1 MNITITGNLGSGK
14 STVCKELAKIDYQII
29 STGTIF
35 REIAKERGLSVV
47 ELNEEVNREIAAGKH
62 DIDDMIDNRSKRLG
76 DELDNAVFD
85 SRLAWNFVND
95 SFKVFLTVDINEA
108 AARVFNDNRDTETY
122 ASVQECKKALLD
134 RQLLEQERFEK
145 LYGIDYYNMN
155 NYNLVLETTNAKPE
169 TIAAE
174 ILKRFEEYKQQKF
187 KQIMLLNPTS
197 VYPTESIGEVQEY
210 ALSQSA
216 MEEKSSYQTIEVGMK
231 NIEWYV
237 LDGQK
242 KLLEAICKE
251 QPFIYAVAGK
261 KEVPSAD
268 KSLIHDFEKIGQ
280 FQYKKYPVEQ
290 DEKNLIH
297 FEAAF

>member
-47 ELNEEVNREIAAGKH
+47 ELNEEVNKEIAAGKH

-85 SRLAWNFVND
+85 SRLAWNFVAE
-95 SFKVFLTVDINEA
+95 SFKVFLMVDINEA
-108 AARVFNDNRDTETY
+108 ATRVFHDNRDSETY
-122 ASVQECKKALLD
+122 ASVQECKNALLE
-134 RQLLEQERFEK
+134 RQLLEQERFAK

-155 NYNLVLETTNAKPE
+155 NYNLVLETTNARPE
-169 TIAAE
+169 VIAAE

-197 VYPTESIGEVQEY
+197 VYPTESLGQVQEY
-210 ALSQSA
+210 AFSQATQEENDSYLS
-216 MEEKSSYQTIEVGMK
+216 IEVGLK
-231 NIEWYV
+231 NNEWYV

-242 KLLEAICKE
+242 KLLEAICRK

-261 KEVPSAD
+261 SSVPQPEQSDISA
-268 KSLIHDFEKIGQ
+268 FEKAGH

-290 DEKNLIH
+290 EEKNLIH
-297 FEAAF
+297 FETAF